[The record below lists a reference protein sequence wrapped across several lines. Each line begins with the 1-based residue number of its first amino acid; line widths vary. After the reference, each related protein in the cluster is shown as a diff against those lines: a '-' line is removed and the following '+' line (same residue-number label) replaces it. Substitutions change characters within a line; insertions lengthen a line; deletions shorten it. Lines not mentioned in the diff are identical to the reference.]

1 MTFEVW
7 WFGGMRRVRGVTGVR
22 GREHVDKI
30 PGANDRGGVDSSL
43 RESSGRPSASAFS
56 ASLYSGMMMEVS
68 SCRRG
73 CALASLRG
81 GGRCWG
87 GETERQ
93 NGSTTAKMISATRTR
108 MLNEETVLVSH
119 T

>member
-1 MTFEVW
+1 MVW
-7 WFGGMRRVRGVTGVR
+7 WDEEGEGVR

-30 PGANDRGGVDSSL
+30 TGANDRGGVESSL
-43 RESSGRPSASAFS
+43 RESSGRPSPSVFS

-68 SCRRG
+68 SCMRG
-73 CALASLRG
+73 YGASASLRG

-93 NGSTTAKMISATRTR
+93 NGSTTAKRRSAC
-108 MLNEETVLVSH
+108 
-119 T
+119 